1 MLEAVQFQSLMKS
14 LLGRKDGERSMK
26 RKWAQ
31 TGKELRGTEEESR
44 ERERE
49 REKEEEEEERESEEK
64 RKEKKRKEGRQ
75 KEQKEE
81 GIREKSSG
89 QDNKDKFSVQH
100 TQTAPRQLG

>member
-31 TGKELRGTEEESR
+31 KGKELRGKEEESR

-49 REKEEEEEERESEEK
+49 RERGKEEEEEERESEEK
-64 RKEKKRKEGRQ
+64 RKEKREDKRKRR
-75 KEQKEE
+75 K
-81 GIREKSSG
+81 REKG
-89 QDNKDKFSVQH
+89 KTAVDRTAKTNSVYNIRRR
-100 TQTAPRQLG
+100 RQGS